1 MNDEALNGRE
11 VGLDAGPAA
20 EETDATST
28 RAPLSVEEL
37 LRRIDELETLLRER
51 RNESSNRITAVAP
64 PTVEPAVSMKAL
76 SEWLEERSHRFD
88 VFFEAVEAF
97 RAGSLES
104 DRQLRELLARSATA
118 SFPPAADTSS
128 ASGSRTATS
137 WLQTVADAASPS
149 AEAAELD
156 RETLLRL
163 LEEQRSLA
171 EAQRQ
176 AHEIQRRTWEMSRRA
191 HEEELKRLRVELEQQ
206 RRTGGVESGEES
218 HSNTTSAAS
227 QPLAPSEFV
236 VPTLEDDGDQR
247 AGSDAAAPLEETT
260 AEQGVSPSGS
270 NRELEELR
278 DALAQRESLI
288 ERLEERVEEL
298 TKFAAQLEERLGE
311 AETVSAPDIDQ
322 SLEAD
327 DRRGDDRPKE
337 AEPIPIPP
345 GEQTSSLV
353 EVPSTPDP
361 AWLQLPV
368 RLVTLKQRLE
378 RMTALVMGEVHALE
392 HDSQTVPP
400 SDDPHAALQLI
411 EEIQERLDQFAALRN
426 FDSAAHAQADGTPP
440 FEPPPTIETGALD
453 KVPAQDHLEL
463 MEELNRT
470 RQRLEAA
477 ETQASELFAALD
489 AGSRSIYLE
498 LDAVRREAQEQKQN
512 YERQIQTL
520 RQRLDEVS
528 QGTALPADLAE
539 QLARLQQERDE
550 AIAARDE
557 VYAKTQSLF
566 TQLDG
571 DSQQL
576 YMELAERLES
586 LDQERQAHQ
595 RLTDELRATIA
606 ELRDRLER
614 SEAEKASG
622 SPAIDQLQAE
632 LKRLREQNEALS
644 SQLEIATAK
653 AEDLFNS
660 LDRPTQEVWLDLDTL
675 RAEARAEREFFK
687 GRIAEL
693 ERKLAESSR
702 ASSVRAQAVDQDAL
716 ERARATT
723 ETLRSQLE
731 TTRAE
736 LQAVRAELETT
747 RAQLDTVLKESQA
760 ASTSADASISQELL
774 DEFAAKL
781 RATEE
786 ALAREVEDGRRRAE
800 ELERLGNTLSQRER
814 ELVELRDQL
823 AAWQSTAPSVEEP
836 LAKPTS
842 TPDPETVARLER
854 LKQIESSLADFGG
867 DPELLI
873 SETMRLQDLA
883 MNYESQLKTLQGRIK
898 QLESQTASATPLTPV
913 PPVDAAEL
921 ERLRNDLRVSREQL
935 AAREASIEQ
944 LTSQLETLQSRLAEL
959 ETASASESPASAEV
973 EAMVAELNATLRQ
986 REASIEQLTSQLE
999 TLQGRLAELETG
1011 SASESPASAEV
1022 EAMVAEL
1029 NATLRQREASIEQ
1042 LTSQLETLQSEL
1054 TKARTRL
1061 EKLEAPEDGSG
1072 SGGRSREELK
1082 RQLSELEQ
1090 VRTMLQGQVVQLS
1103 SELRERDEQIRQ
1115 AEELIAAVEKDH
1127 QVKQEAIDALEAEVV
1142 RLSNLAQTAD
1152 PEALKTVQTERDQL
1166 KQRLAEVEK
1175 ALQEALETV
1184 EAAEAA
1190 AAEQDGAGG
1199 VSEEDWHA
1207 TLAELERM
1215 RDYSSRLESRVA
1227 DLELA
1232 LERARREAE
1241 ATTPQP
1247 EALVQLERDRQELV
1261 GEIDR
1266 LNRELQE
1273 ARKGTQELARLRSI
1287 VARMAERE
1295 KLIEELQAREARL
1308 MAEAR
1313 EERSAL
1319 EDENRVLQAQLAE
1332 MEKELESL
1340 SELRSAVHEL
1350 EQTRIRLVQVQDE
1363 ARREIE
1369 QIRFAADQEI
1379 ARYNEQLTEL
1389 QTRLAEAEANRAQS
1403 NLDGGL
1409 TSLSY
1414 SGSTGLTSLTS
1425 TSTVANLS
1433 ADISID
1439 ARIREFRRFLDETH
1453 EKEKARRPK
1462 TKRGLLSFFSG
1473 KK

>member
-37 LRRIDELETLLRER
+37 LRRIDELEALLRER

-191 HEEELKRLRVELEQQ
+191 HEEDLKRLRAELEQQ

-247 AGSDAAAPLEETT
+247 AGSDAAALLEETT

-327 DRRGDDRPKE
+327 DRRGNDRPKE

-632 LKRLREQNEALS
+632 LKRLREQNETLS

-836 LAKPTS
+836 LATPTS

-944 LTSQLETLQSRLAEL
+944 LTSQLETLQGRLAEL
-959 ETASASESPASAEV
+959 ETA
-973 EAMVAELNATLRQ
+973 
-986 REASIEQLTSQLE
+986 
-999 TLQGRLAELETG
+999 

-1142 RLSNLAQTAD
+1142 RLSNLAQAAD

-1425 TSTVANLS
+1425 TSTAANLS

>member
-37 LRRIDELETLLRER
+37 LRRIDELEALLRER

-176 AHEIQRRTWEMSRRA
+176 AHEIQRRTWEMSRQA
-191 HEEELKRLRVELEQQ
+191 HEEDLKRLRAELEQQ

-247 AGSDAAAPLEETT
+247 AGSDAAALLEETT

-836 LAKPTS
+836 LATPTS

-944 LTSQLETLQSRLAEL
+944 LTSQLETLQGRLAEL
-959 ETASASESPASAEV
+959 ETA
-973 EAMVAELNATLRQ
+973 
-986 REASIEQLTSQLE
+986 
-999 TLQGRLAELETG
+999 

-1142 RLSNLAQTAD
+1142 RLSNLAQAAD

-1425 TSTVANLS
+1425 TSTAANLS

>member
-37 LRRIDELETLLRER
+37 LRRIDELEALLRER

-191 HEEELKRLRVELEQQ
+191 HEEDLKRLRAELEQQ

-327 DRRGDDRPKE
+327 DRRGNDRPKE

-614 SEAEKASG
+614 SEAEKAGG

-632 LKRLREQNEALS
+632 LKRLREQNETLS

-836 LAKPTS
+836 LATPTS

-944 LTSQLETLQSRLAEL
+944 LTSQLETLQGRLAEL
-959 ETASASESPASAEV
+959 ETA
-973 EAMVAELNATLRQ
+973 
-986 REASIEQLTSQLE
+986 
-999 TLQGRLAELETG
+999 

-1425 TSTVANLS
+1425 TSTAANLS

>member
-37 LRRIDELETLLRER
+37 LRRIDELEALLRER

-191 HEEELKRLRVELEQQ
+191 HEEDLKRLRAELEQQ

-247 AGSDAAAPLEETT
+247 AGSDAAALLEETT

-632 LKRLREQNEALS
+632 LKRLREQNETLS

-836 LAKPTS
+836 LATPTS

-944 LTSQLETLQSRLAEL
+944 LTSQLETLQGRLAEL
-959 ETASASESPASAEV
+959 ETA
-973 EAMVAELNATLRQ
+973 
-986 REASIEQLTSQLE
+986 
-999 TLQGRLAELETG
+999 

-1142 RLSNLAQTAD
+1142 RLSNLAQAAD

-1425 TSTVANLS
+1425 TSTAANLS

>member
-37 LRRIDELETLLRER
+37 LRRIDELEALLRER

-176 AHEIQRRTWEMSRRA
+176 AHEIQRRTWEMSRQA
-191 HEEELKRLRVELEQQ
+191 HEEDLKRLRAELEQQ

-247 AGSDAAAPLEETT
+247 AGSDAAALLEETT

-327 DRRGDDRPKE
+327 DRRGNDRPKE

-836 LAKPTS
+836 LATPTS

-944 LTSQLETLQSRLAEL
+944 LTSQLETLQGRLAEL
-959 ETASASESPASAEV
+959 ETA
-973 EAMVAELNATLRQ
+973 
-986 REASIEQLTSQLE
+986 
-999 TLQGRLAELETG
+999 

-1142 RLSNLAQTAD
+1142 RLSNLAQAAD

-1425 TSTVANLS
+1425 TSTAANLS

>member
-37 LRRIDELETLLRER
+37 LRRIDELEALLRER

-176 AHEIQRRTWEMSRRA
+176 AHEIQRRTWEMSRQA
-191 HEEELKRLRVELEQQ
+191 HEEDLKRLRAELEQQ

-327 DRRGDDRPKE
+327 DRRGNDRPKE

-614 SEAEKASG
+614 SEAEKAGG

-632 LKRLREQNEALS
+632 LKRLREQNETLS

-836 LAKPTS
+836 LATPTS

-944 LTSQLETLQSRLAEL
+944 LTSQLETLQGRLAEL
-959 ETASASESPASAEV
+959 ETA
-973 EAMVAELNATLRQ
+973 
-986 REASIEQLTSQLE
+986 
-999 TLQGRLAELETG
+999 

-1142 RLSNLAQTAD
+1142 RLSNLAQAAD

-1425 TSTVANLS
+1425 TSTAANLS

>member
-37 LRRIDELETLLRER
+37 LRRIDELEALLRER

-176 AHEIQRRTWEMSRRA
+176 AHEIQRRTWEMSRQA
-191 HEEELKRLRVELEQQ
+191 HEEDLKRLRAELEQQ

-247 AGSDAAAPLEETT
+247 AGSDAAALLEETT

-632 LKRLREQNEALS
+632 LKRLREQNETLS

-836 LAKPTS
+836 LATPTS

-944 LTSQLETLQSRLAEL
+944 LTSQLETLQGRLAEL
-959 ETASASESPASAEV
+959 ETA
-973 EAMVAELNATLRQ
+973 
-986 REASIEQLTSQLE
+986 
-999 TLQGRLAELETG
+999 

-1142 RLSNLAQTAD
+1142 RLSNLAQAAD

-1425 TSTVANLS
+1425 TSTTANLS